1 MKKEYFL
8 IFVPAVI
15 VMLVF
20 PWAAVTFV
28 KKEAGMLISI
38 LLLYVIYPISF
49 IGAGIF
55 SGRDIKKKWWCLIIS
70 ATFFMLGAWIFL
82 NMDVEGVILY
92 TAIYVAVG
100 TISMFISAIIKKKIN
115 DQVR

>member
-15 VMLVF
+15 VMLLF

-38 LLLYVIYPISF
+38 LLLYVIYPIYF

-55 SGRDIKKKWWCLIIS
+55 CGRDIKKKWWCLIIS
-70 ATFFMLGAWIFL
+70 ATVFMLGAWIFL
-82 NMDVEGVILY
+82 NMDVVGIILY
-92 TAIYVAVG
+92 IAIYVAVG
-100 TISMFISAIIKKKIN
+100 LISMFISAIINKKIK
-115 DQVR
+115 D

>member
-15 VMLVF
+15 VMLLF

-28 KKEAGMLISI
+28 KKEEGMLISI
-38 LLLYVIYPISF
+38 LLLYVIYPIYF

-55 SGRDIKKKWWCLIIS
+55 CGRDIKKKWWCLIIS
-70 ATFFMLGAWIFL
+70 ATVFMLGAWIFL
-82 NMDVEGVILY
+82 NMDVVGIILY

-100 TISMFISAIIKKKIN
+100 LISMFISAIINKKIK
-115 DQVR
+115 D